1 MKNVEIS
8 LMKHNITIR
17 VGEILL
23 MKHNITIRVDEISLM
38 KQHYYPGGQ
47 SIIK

>member
-1 MKNVEIS
+1 VDEIS
-8 LMKHNITIR
+8 LMKHNITIW
-17 VGEILL
+17 VDEISL

>member
-1 MKNVEIS
+1 
-8 LMKHNITIR
+8 MKHNITIR